1 MLEAKARIPDGT
13 KTPKTVLSR
22 EKLEVQKES
31 LDKERNRLGNVNML
45 SLEHYRQEA
54 DRFSEIK
61 KHKKQLNDE
70 VRRLDNLEKK
80 ISDKKETKFMH
91 VYNNISES
99 FKTSF
104 KDITGGG
111 EARLVLEN
119 EKAPF
124 EGGVTIKARMPK
136 KKLYPVEA
144 LSGGEKSLVSMAFI
158 FAIQGYDPSPFY
170 LLDEPDQNLDG
181 VNTEHIGRAIA
192 VQANVAQFLVV
203 SLHHAALR
211 EAENVIGVFMG
222 DDGLSR
228 LHQIQDVESFL
239 ASLPSE
245 MEVTA

>member
-1 MLEAKARIPDGT
+1 
-13 KTPKTVLSR
+13 
-22 EKLEVQKES
+22 
-31 LDKERNRLGNVNML
+31 
-45 SLEHYRQEA
+45 
-54 DRFSEIK
+54 
-61 KHKKQLNDE
+61 
-70 VRRLDNLEKK
+70 
-80 ISDKKETKFMH
+80 
-91 VYNNISES
+91 
-99 FKTSF
+99 
-104 KDITGGG
+104 
-111 EARLVLEN
+111 
-119 EKAPF
+119 
-124 EGGVTIKARMPK
+124 MPK

-192 VQANVAQFLVV
+192 MQSSFAQFLVV

-222 DDGLSR
+222 DDGVSR

>member
-1 MLEAKARIPDGT
+1 
-13 KTPKTVLSR
+13 
-22 EKLEVQKES
+22 
-31 LDKERNRLGNVNML
+31 ML
-45 SLEHYRQEA
+45 SLDHYRLEA
-54 DRFSEIK
+54 ERFGEIK
-61 KHKKQLNDE
+61 KHRKQLKEE
-70 VRRLDNLEKK
+70 VRRLESLETK
-80 ISDKKETKFMH
+80 ISDKKENKFMG
-91 VYNNISES
+91 VYNHIGES

-104 KDITGGG
+104 KEITGGG
-111 EARLVLEN
+111 EAWLVLEN
-119 EKAPF
+119 EDSPF

-192 VQANVAQFLVV
+192 LQSSFAQFLVV

-222 DDGLSR
+222 DDGVSR
-228 LHQIQDVESFL
+228 LHQIQDVNTFIS
-239 ASLPSE
+239 SLPTE
-245 MEVTA
+245 TEANA